1 MNPAL
6 VDLIEHPTQLAG
18 YLSAIV
24 RALSQV
30 ERITRILRRLLP
42 KNAGPRTLTLIYK
55 ARDVVAR
62 EFTPTWHWPFVNQ
75 VGRFGF
81 CVTFY
86 LLSLYC
92 AVLFLLY
99 ASVTFVADVPLW
111 KHGIGAVVTV
121 VVALVA
127 RWQLIQADKLRR
139 ELRQAYGR

>member
-6 VDLIEHPTQLAG
+6 VDLIEHPNQLAG

-30 ERITRILRRLLP
+30 QRITRILRRLLS
-42 KNAGPRTLTLIYK
+42 KNAGPRILPLIFK
-55 ARDVVAR
+55 AREVVAR
-62 EFTPTWHWPFVNQ
+62 ELTPTWHWPFVNQ

-92 AVLFLLY
+92 TVLFFLC
-99 ASVTFVADVPLW
+99 ASVTFIADVPLW
-111 KHGIGAVVTV
+111 KHGLGAVVTV

-127 RWQLIQADKLRR
+127 RWQLIHADRLRR